1 VAFPSST
8 GATSTPCLLWNSI
21 PPYEGASVASHF
33 LGTQSEAVPSRSEMQ
48 KLHQVVAHVTAA
60 IVLLL
65 LVRSANAE
73 VSLGEMMRKCLQ
85 LESFWALKSAQD
97 TTGSIPN
104 DGSSVCFGYLLAFR
118 GLHGAVIGADCV
130 SSQSCRRTL
139 QFCIPEQAPDT
150 QILSAFI
157 AYAGSH
163 VAQWPE
169 GAAVHYLTAMRE
181 AFPCKDAR

>member
-1 VAFPSST
+1 
-8 GATSTPCLLWNSI
+8 
-21 PPYEGASVASHF
+21 
-33 LGTQSEAVPSRSEMQ
+33 MQ
-48 KLHQVVAHVTAA
+48 KLNQTVVRVTAV
-60 IVLLL
+60 IVVLL

-85 LESFWALKSAQD
+85 LESFWALKSTQD

-104 DGSSVCFGYLLAFR
+104 DGSSVCSGYLLAFR
-118 GLHGAVIGADCV
+118 GLQGAVVGTDCV

-139 QFCIPEQAPDT
+139 QFCILEQAPDT

-157 AYAGSH
+157 AYAGNH
-163 VAQWPE
+163 VAQWQE
-169 GAAVHYLTAMRE
+169 GAALHYLNAMHE